1 MREANL
7 LNFNNILSR
16 CQCTIKNGFYFMH
29 NWKLISYQ
37 DLIMLQGGIIILQ
50 FFIKINF
57 LMTFKIIK
65 RFSAV
70 FTLVK
75 CLTRSRTKLANEP
88 CIH

>member
-50 FFIKINF
+50 F
-57 LMTFKIIK
+57 
-65 RFSAV
+65 V
-70 FTLVK
+70 
-75 CLTRSRTKLANEP
+75 
-88 CIH
+88 